1 MEIDEQIVYGELNQ
15 KRNSIW
21 SLLLASGYLK
31 PLEVEFTEENGRWNY
46 QLVLTNKEVGIMFSN
61 MIRGWF
67 SDSDGNYN
75 DFIKA
80 LLKNDLKAMNAYMYR
95 VALATFSYFD
105 TGKRPS
111 GEEPEL
117 RDTVQA
123 ALTQIEEQN
132 YEAALEEKGIAKERI
147 RNRRRHHL

>member
-95 VALATFSYFD
+95 VAWPPSAILIPESVPP
-105 TGKRPS
+105 GKSRS
-111 GEEPEL
+111 FVT
-117 RDTVQA
+117 RC
-123 ALTQIEEQN
+123 
-132 YEAALEEKGIAKERI
+132 
-147 RNRRRHHL
+147 RRL